1 MATSIDT
8 DYGQLVRASPTTVEM
23 PKSIEGLASTLK
35 KYNDLGTK
43 VTIRNTA
50 HSTNG
55 QTVTDGVMVQLGGL
69 SAAKF
74 DKDKMTVTAGAG
86 TSWNEVLNAIGFP
99 KFCLPIF
106 PNNPGQ
112 RIHIGGT
119 AAVGG
124 VGYYGSVAG
133 GFWNSV
139 VSARLVTMK
148 GDIINCSRDENF
160 DYLRYSLGGFARI
173 GVMGEVTVKVVP
185 SKKYVMGVILMYRD
199 VNAFT
204 ADFAKARLDPMFSGV
219 AAQEHIPGLPGRG
232 SPEDEIQ
239 TALDLKLLTVIVE
252 VDDYRRAALRPIAS
266 TIRTNYSG
274 GIVMFMRLKDS
285 NLNVDLEPAAFEKRE
300 LVYFSPAAQNF
311 WVNLGNCIFDVL
323 LGIKPFKQPEDLEL
337 RHPWNDCILPQANY
351 NDFIKQAKIIIT
363 KAGLSKYISKQSIFH
378 GVVNVDSFVTF
389 VIKKIS
395 SDFPVALDLPNEPQA
410 ALGVAIMPDVP
421 ETLVKT
427 AKGMCDALTDL
438 CYAMGGRRYLYGYH
452 NLSPAQV
459 RQQYG
464 DSTIAEWNKIKAD
477 LDPKHLLNIGVIEHL
492 DEL

>member
-8 DYGQLVRASPTTVEM
+8 DFGQLVQKSPTTVEM
-23 PKSIEGLASTLK
+23 PKSIEALAATLK
-35 KYNDLGTK
+35 KNNDSNTK

-74 DKDKMTVTAGAG
+74 DQDKMTVTAGAG
-86 TSWNEVLNAIGFP
+86 TPWNDVLSAIGFP

-124 VGYYGSVAG
+124 VGYYGSAAG

-139 VSARLVTMK
+139 VSARLVTMT
-148 GDIINCSRDENF
+148 GEIIDCSREKNF
-160 DYLRYSLGGFARI
+160 DYLRYSLGGFARV

-185 SKKYVMGVILMYRD
+185 SKKYVMGVILAYRD

-219 AAQEHIPGLPGRG
+219 AAQEHIP
-232 SPEDEIQ
+232 SHDSAEDDIQ

-252 VDDYRRAALRPIAS
+252 VDDYRRDYLRPIAS
-266 TIRTNYSG
+266 AIRTRYSG

-285 NLNVDLEPAAFEKRE
+285 NLNVELEPTAFEKRE
-300 LVYFSPAAQNF
+300 IVFFSPAAQNF

-323 LGIKPFKQPEDLEL
+323 LGIKPFKQPEDPKL

-378 GVVNVDSFVTF
+378 GAVNVDSFVTF
-389 VIKKIS
+389 VTKKMS
-395 SDFPVALDLPNEPQA
+395 SDFPVALDLPNEPNA

-421 ETLVKT
+421 EDLVNK
-427 AKGMCDALTDL
+427 ALAMDDALTNL
-438 CYAMGGRRYLYGYH
+438 CYEMGGRRYLYGYH
-452 NLSPAQV
+452 KLTRDQIVKHN
-459 RQQYG
+459 G
-464 DSTIAEWNKIKAD
+464 TETIAAWNKIKDA
-477 LDPKHLLNIGVIEHL
+477 LDPRHLLNIGVIEHL
-492 DEL
+492 DDF

>member
-8 DYGQLVRASPTTVEM
+8 DYGQLVRANPTTVET
-23 PKSIEGLASTLK
+23 PKSIEALAATLK
-35 KYNDLGTK
+35 KYNDSGTR
-43 VTIRNTA
+43 VTVRNTA

-74 DKDKMTVTAGAG
+74 DQNKMTVTAGAG
-86 TSWNEVLNAIGFP
+86 TSWNDVLNVLGFP

-124 VGYYGSVAG
+124 VGYYGSAAG

-139 VSARLVTMK
+139 VSARLVTMT
-148 GDIINCSRDENF
+148 GDIIDCSREKNF
-160 DYLRYSLGGFARI
+160 DFLRYSLGGYARI
-173 GVMGEVTVKVVP
+173 GVMGEITVKVVP
-185 SKKYVMGVILMYRD
+185 SKKYVMGVILAYRD
-199 VNAFT
+199 VDAFT
-204 ADFAKARLDPMFSGV
+204 TDFAKARNDPTFSGV
-219 AAQEHIPGLPGRG
+219 AAQEHIP
-232 SPEDEIQ
+232 SHDSAEDDIQ

-252 VDDYRRAALRPIAS
+252 VDDYRRDALRPIAS
-266 TIRTNYSG
+266 AIRTRYSG

-285 NLNVDLEPAAFEKRE
+285 NLNVELEPTAFEKRE
-300 LVYFSPAAQNF
+300 LVFFSPAAQNF

-323 LGIKPFKQPEDLEL
+323 LGIKPFKQPEDPNL
-337 RHPWNDCILPQANY
+337 RHPWNDCILPQASY
-351 NDFIKQAKIIIT
+351 NDFIKKSKIIIT
-363 KAGLSKYISKQSIFH
+363 RAGLAKYISKQSIFH

-389 VIKKIS
+389 VLRKIS
-395 SDFPVALDLPNEPQA
+395 NDFPVALDLPNEPQA

-421 ETLVKT
+421 AELVK
-427 AKGMCDALTDL
+427 KALAMDDELTNL

-452 NLSPAQV
+452 TLTRDQV
-459 RQQYG
+459 VQHYG
-464 DSTIAEWNKIKAD
+464 AETIAAWNKIKGA

-492 DEL
+492 DDL